1 MRVAMAEDRAAEAIA
16 RIERAL
22 ARIEAAAAAPRA
34 APDQD
39 AEVQR
44 LRQAHAALRGKV
56 EGAIAQIDRLLEHEE
71 A

>member
-1 MRVAMAEDRAAEAIA
+1 MAEDRAAEAIA

-34 APDQD
+34 AVVDG
-39 AEVQR
+39 EELR
-44 LRQAHAALRGKV
+44 SLRQTHQALRGKV
-56 EGAIAQIDRLLEHEE
+56 EGAIAQIDRLLEREG